1 MILSVLIISHNQK
14 TLLQRCI
21 ESVLQQ
27 NLPFEHE
34 IIISDDASTDGTW
47 ELAQEYAEKH
57 IEVKAFQCN
66 SDDCQPT
73 ITSERSGHN
82 RSNAYNHSSGKY
94 FCHIDADDFYRPG
107 TNCLQEMVEML
118 ESHPDCSI
126 CMQNGWI
133 LQDGQTLEE
142 GHPYYPRHRFQT
154 GEILTPKQYFNSG
167 IFVNNGAM
175 MMRRNDSVNPAERY
189 HKWYV
194 DSVIT
199 NHHLQFGNIVCLDC
213 VDWVYVQYPKSIT
226 SSLSANDQ
234 TLLWNLDLTV
244 FSSMMVP
251 KFTRYYY
258 TRENIYGL
266 KRAIKIIIHNAPL
279 SLEVK
284 TYCAQFKHTF
294 IFKTI
299 GCSRIAFFDRI
310 RLYLCL
316 LLCQILS
323 RQESGSLLSII
334 MLNRLC
340 GRTYRF

>member
-34 IIISDDASTDGTW
+34 LIISDDASTDGTW
-47 ELAQEYAEKH
+47 ELAQAYAEKH

-142 GHPYYPRHRFQT
+142 GYSYYQEHRFKT
-154 GEILTPKQYFNSG
+154 GEILTPKQYFKSG
-167 IFVNNGAM
+167 LFVNNGAM
-175 MMRRNDSVNPAERY
+175 IMRRNNSVNPAERY

-199 NHHLQFGNIVCLDC
+199 NHNLQFGNIVCLDRT
-213 VDWVYVQYPKSIT
+213 DWIYVQYPKSIT
-226 SSLSANDQ
+226 SSLSTNDQ
-234 TLLWNLDLTV
+234 RLLWCIDMTV
-244 FSSMMVP
+244 FAAAIIP
-251 KFTRYYY
+251 YFKIYYY
-258 TRENIYGL
+258 SPPYLQDLQSVCSSILARQNHSLNSINFCRQLTQIFL
-266 KRAIKIIIHNAPL
+266 FRAACKESL
-279 SLEVK
+279 SLFDVIRLK
-284 TYCAQFKHTF
+284 SICFLTKISSRFPSSVRVFFLDCLCGTAN
-294 IFKTI
+294 KTI
-299 GCSRIAFFDRI
+299 
-310 RLYLCL
+310 L
-316 LLCQILS
+316 
-323 RQESGSLLSII
+323 
-334 MLNRLC
+334 
-340 GRTYRF
+340 

>member
-1 MILSVLIISHNQK
+1 MLLSVLIISHNQK
-14 TLLQRCI
+14 ELLRRCI

-142 GHPYYPRHRFQT
+142 GYSYYQEHRFKT
-154 GEILTPKQYFNSG
+154 GEILTPEQYFKSG
-167 IFVNNGAM
+167 LFVNNGAM

-199 NHHLQFGNIVCLDC
+199 NHHLQFGNIVCLDSS
-213 VDWVYVQYPKSIT
+213 DWIYVQYPKSIT
-226 SSLSANDQ
+226 SSLNVTDQ
-234 TLLWNLDLTV
+234 TILWNLDLTV
-244 FSSMMVP
+244 FSALMVP
-251 KFTRYYY
+251 KFTRFYY
-258 TRENIYGL
+258 TRENISGL
-266 KRAIKIIIHNAPL
+266 KDA
-279 SLEVK
+279 VK
-284 TYCAQFKHTF
+284 
-294 IFKTI
+294 
-299 GCSRIAFFDRI
+299 
-310 RLYLCL
+310 L
-316 LLCQILS
+316 ILS
-323 RQESGSLLSII
+323 REKPSDTTRAFCSQFDNVFLYRVAAKENIFSRIETTRLKCII
-334 MLNRLC
+334 FLCKLAKWGRKGKTVTAFALNNFCR
-340 GRTYRF
+340 